1 MVFARDLLGV
11 FDIRN
16 PRALNDLIGLLA
28 DQTANRFEYVGLAK
42 IVGLSVDALRDYL
55 DYLEAS
61 FLIIRSEFWTK
72 SRASRIRKQK
82 KLYFHNVGLAN
93 GLRGTAGPQLFQ
105 EPEYSGR
112 LVETLVADHCM
123 RIQWALNLGES
134 PRLFY
139 WRNYRGQEVDIVL
152 RISKRPVPVEV
163 KYQTTITQA
172 DRRALLDFLT
182 AHPTTPFGILVT
194 KDTLGF
200 RDKIVSIPLYLFLLM
215 S

>member
-1 MVFARDLLGV
+1 MQFVDVLMYYEGRKESNLASLGLRDAFAKAVKNGAPHPFFKACQETEGRVAPHLRHILVRLQAYIATDGYPELLDTPDPSVVTRRLREYTDLVFARDLLGV

-72 SRASRIRKQK
+72 SRA
-82 KLYFHNVGLAN
+82 
-93 GLRGTAGPQLFQ
+93 
-105 EPEYSGR
+105 
-112 LVETLVADHCM
+112 
-123 RIQWALNLGES
+123 
-134 PRLFY
+134 
-139 WRNYRGQEVDIVL
+139 
-152 RISKRPVPVEV
+152 
-163 KYQTTITQA
+163 
-172 DRRALLDFLT
+172 LLDFLT

>member
-1 MVFARDLLGV
+1 MRLQAYIATDGYPELLDTPDPSVATRRLREYTDLVFARDLLGV

-42 IVGLSVDALRDYL
+42 IVGLSVDTLREYL

-72 SRASRIRKQK
+72 S
-82 KLYFHNVGLAN
+82 
-93 GLRGTAGPQLFQ
+93 
-105 EPEYSGR
+105 
-112 LVETLVADHCM
+112 
-123 RIQWALNLGES
+123 
-134 PRLFY
+134 
-139 WRNYRGQEVDIVL
+139 
-152 RISKRPVPVEV
+152 
-163 KYQTTITQA
+163 
-172 DRRALLDFLT
+172 RALLDFLT